1 MDCKRCGTCCEKG
14 GPVLHFEDRDFLQK
28 GLVSM
33 DNLQVIREGEL
44 AFNPF
49 KELVEPTPV
58 EMIKL
63 AVQGDSWE
71 CPFHQKVD
79 GLSACQIHADRPV
92 ECRLLKC
99 WNTRDIEAVT
109 FKNCLTRFD
118 LLGQK
123 NAILPEIARHEKECS
138 YRVLWDAVAGVNKED
153 EESLLVV
160 RDILAR
166 DLQIRQ
172 QLVAD
177 FHLNLQQELF
187 YLGQPM
193 FRVVRNEE
201 FVVSFTGEEIQL
213 QFI

>member
-14 GPVLHFEDRDFLQK
+14 GPVLHHEDRDFLHK

-49 KELVEPTPV
+49 KGLVEPAPV

-71 CPFHQKVD
+71 CPFHQKEG

-99 WNTRDIEAVT
+99 WNTTDIEAVT
-109 FKNCLTRFD
+109 FKDCLTRFD
-118 LLGQK
+118 LLGQQ
-123 NAILPEIARHEKECS
+123 NAMVPEIIRHEKECA
-138 YRVLWDAVAGVNKED
+138 YGALWDAVAAVNKND
-153 EESLLVV
+153 EERLLVV
-160 RDILAR
+160 RAILAK
-166 DLQIRQ
+166 DMQIRQ

-193 FRVVRNEE
+193 FRVVRNEG
-201 FVVSFTGEEIQL
+201 FVVSFVEGKIQL
-213 QFI
+213 RFT

>member
-1 MDCKRCGTCCEKG
+1 
-14 GPVLHFEDRDFLQK
+14 
-28 GLVSM
+28 M

-49 KELVEPTPV
+49 KEVVEPVPV

-71 CPFHQKVD
+71 CPFHQKQGGVS
-79 GLSACQIHADRPV
+79 GCIIHADRPM

-99 WNTRDIEAVT
+99 WDTADIEAVT

-118 LLGQK
+118 LLGK
-123 NAILPEIARHEKECS
+123 DNAILAKIVEHEDTCS
-138 YRVLWDAVAGVNKED
+138 YSELWRAMEGVTKED
-153 EESLLVV
+153 AESLEVV
-160 RDILAR
+160 RVILAR

-193 FRVVRNEE
+193 FRVLRDEI
-201 FVVSFTGEEIQL
+201 VVSFDREQIQL
-213 QFI
+213 TFKE